1 MARISI
7 YNDFWKE
14 EYPCFERIRNHH
26 KAEKLTEKQVL
37 TIDRKEAKMARELA
51 RKDKFIR
58 AEIPCEPVMVCG
70 VPSEEFFNPG
80 PDYAA

>member
-7 YNDFWKE
+7 YNDFWQQD
-14 EYPCFERIRNHH
+14 YTTFERIRNHH
-26 KAEKLTEKQVL
+26 KAEKLTEKQTL
-37 TIDRKEAKMARELA
+37 TMDRKAAKMERELA

-58 AEIPCEPVMVCG
+58 AEIPCDPVVCG
-70 VPSEEFFNPG
+70 MTAEEFFNPG